1 MKFKVHPDVFAT
13 LPTCCFGVVTAYG
26 LDNTKSQQKIG
37 DLLEGSIAN
46 IRDRLLDVNIR
57 ELPEIAV
64 YRSAFQTLGYNPNK
78 FMCSIEALV
87 KRILKGGNFPTIN
100 TVVDLGNA
108 ISLKYILPIGAHDL
122 RASED
127 DIEIRFSVPGDTFV
141 PFGSEEPENVDVG
154 ELVYARGS
162 DIKTRRW
169 IWRQG
174 ISGMITENTDA
185 VFYPID
191 GFSGVNDAAV
201 LSARDELAE
210 LLKNELGC
218 QVSVGWVDSKCM
230 EMNIG

>member
-1 MKFKVHPDVFAT
+1 MKFKVHPDVFAI
-13 LPTCCFGVVTAYG
+13 LPTCCFGVVTAHG
-26 LDNTKSQQKIG
+26 LDNAKPQQKIS
-37 DLLEGSIAN
+37 DLLEDSIAN
-46 IRDRLLDVNIR
+46 IRGRLLDVNIR

-64 YRSAFQTLGYNPNK
+64 YRSTFQTLGYNPNK

-122 RASED
+122 RVSED
-127 DIEIRFSVPGDTFV
+127 DIEIRFSGPGDTFI
-141 PFGSEEPENVDVG
+141 PFGAEEPENVDVG

-174 ISGMITENTDA
+174 ISGMITENTDS

-201 LSARDELAE
+201 RNARDELAE
-210 LLKNELGC
+210 LLKNELSC
-218 QVSVGWVDSKCM
+218 QVSVGWVDSECM